1 MLVLVGMIVGVSV
14 SMFVS
19 MLMSFGR
26 IRLHPYRL
34 LCSICGLL
42 SGLGKGR
49 LGGICLIGNLLPA
62 EIAGKGLIL
71 REVLRLRLY
80 ASQRLAQGYLE

>member
-1 MLVLVGMIVGVSV
+1 LVLVLVGMIVGVSV

-42 SGLGKGR
+42 SGLVKG
-49 LGGICLIGNLLPA
+49 
-62 EIAGKGLIL
+62 
-71 REVLRLRLY
+71 LRLY